1 MMTGIGTPSSQ
12 SKMPRP
18 MIGSYCL
25 HFLPIQ
31 PAGRGFVPDHRAL
44 GHEDVRKRSQR
55 GLRRREAPR
64 RSIIESA
71 AASAPPS
78 QPLLRKPAETPL
90 IVSWMPVS
98 TLSLVE
104 RLRWIFSNSTW
115 MWFSGSR

>member
-18 MIGSYCL
+18 MAVSSCWSCWR
-25 HFLPIQ
+25 FCRSNQ
-31 PAGRGFVPDHRAL
+31 RRDVSFPATARIVAPRA
-44 GHEDVRKRSQR
+44 EAPATRD
-55 GLRRREAPR
+55 LRRREATRGSSCR
-64 RSIIESA
+64 RCER
-71 AASAPPS
+71 PPFA

-104 RLRWIFSNSTW
+104 RLRWIFSSST
-115 MWFSGSR
+115 